1 MGEDNVCHVNWDIVP
16 GGRSSRA
23 VLSLELFFQPRI
35 RLKIMLPCLYI
46 RPAEITFCV
55 LSGKK

>member
-16 GGRSSRA
+16 GGGSSRT
-23 VLSLELFFQPRI
+23 VSSLELVFPTKNQTKKP
-35 RLKIMLPCLYI
+35 LPCLYI